1 MPGSTRFAAATHI
14 MSLLALH
21 REGPQT
27 SETLASS
34 LGTNPAVVRRLL
46 SALAKSG
53 LTVSDLGK
61 GGGARLARG
70 PKKITLADIY
80 RAVESAGLV
89 AMPRGAA
96 DPSCLVGRNVT
107 TALTAVSDAAEAA
120 FMTSLE
126 GMSLKHFAKE
136 IAADNAAAKSA
147 A

>member
-21 REGPQT
+21 RESPQT
-27 SETLASS
+27 SETLAAS

-46 SALAKSG
+46 GALAKSG
-53 LTVSDLGK
+53 LTLSDLGK
-61 GGGARLARG
+61 GGGARLAKG

-80 RAVESAGLV
+80 RAVESPGLISL
-89 AMPRGAA
+89 PRGAA
-96 DPSCLVGRNVT
+96 DASCLVGRNISP
-107 TALTAVSDAAEAA
+107 ALTAVGDAAETA
-120 FMTSLE
+120 FLASLE
-126 GMSLKHFAKE
+126 AVTLKQFVKE